1 MIADLQ
7 AMPASA
13 AARPGRRPVHSLPTA
28 VEAHLAALLDNLQT
42 VAVQL
47 WLVQPASP
55 AGTSFAVTG
64 LHGKMDARGTREAIM
79 ERIRHSTPTVGK
91 PPSKTLQGTF
101 PEVFKRAA
109 ALEPGEFF
117 PLGPHEVRELL
128 LWKAGG
134 DFRRGRLEVNAEF
147 ERLDCVFRFDSE
159 EGRYGVRRQR
169 RIAGHPWHLRRR
181 RRASSSA

>member
-1 MIADLQ
+1 
-7 AMPASA
+7 
-13 AARPGRRPVHSLPTA
+13 
-28 VEAHLAALLDNLQT
+28 
-42 VAVQL
+42 
-47 WLVQPASP
+47 
-55 AGTSFAVTG
+55 
-64 LHGKMDARGTREAIM
+64 MDARGTREAVM

-169 RIAGHPWHLRRR
+169 RIAAPVAPPPPSPRLLVSVTSVPTAEHLVKLIAAGD
-181 RRASSSA
+181 RAKEEIVEACRLWVKLRAGSDERG